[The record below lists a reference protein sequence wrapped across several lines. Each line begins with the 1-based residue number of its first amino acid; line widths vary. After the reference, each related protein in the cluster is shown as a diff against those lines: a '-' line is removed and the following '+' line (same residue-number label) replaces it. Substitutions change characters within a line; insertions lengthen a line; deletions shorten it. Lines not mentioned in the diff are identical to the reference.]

1 MNPIKKYQHI
11 KAANIVHCTGGG
23 ESLLRAQPGARR
35 NDRKMDQ
42 AMKPAIL
49 VLAIGLVGGLG
60 VTEAMAKCDIA
71 DTELEQAIA
80 QKPEFRAPENRQMV
94 RDLRSLRD
102 AAFILWSYG
111 RLEDCNRLMA
121 NIRELIFAPAM
132 GSLGGSDEDEVNY
145 QFAASEPFVHRG
157 GAAEGR
163 RGDEGAKALVSINE
177 LVPGLRAD
185 EIIGTEVRS
194 SDDKIVGEVRNFV
207 FGTKNRRDYAVV
219 ASGGFFTIGKDSFVV
234 PIRFL
239 SVTQERDS
247 FFLHITEAEAK
258 TVPLM
263 PDHDYAGIPTDHE
276 YGGPYV
282 MWADTPYSHIMIP
295 VTDHHDQP

>member
-1 MNPIKKYQHI
+1 
-11 KAANIVHCTGGG
+11 
-23 ESLLRAQPGARR
+23 
-35 NDRKMDQ
+35 
-42 AMKPAIL
+42 MKPSIL
-49 VLAIGLVGGLG
+49 VLSVALISGLGGLAG
-60 VTEAMAKCDIA
+60 LGGFAVTHATAKCDIA

-121 NIRELIFAPAM
+121 NIRELVFAPAM

-145 QFAASEPFVHRG
+145 QIAASEPFVHRG
-157 GAAEGR
+157 GAVEGR
-163 RGDEGAKALVSINE
+163 RDDEGAKPLISINE

-219 ASGGFFTIGKDSFVV
+219 ASGGFFTVGKDSFVV
-234 PIRFL
+234 PIRHL
-239 SVTQERDS
+239 RVNQARDS

-263 PDHDYAGIPTDHE
+263 PDHDYEWHSDEAWLAANDAHFE
-276 YGGPYV
+276 
-282 MWADTPYSHIMIP
+282 
-295 VTDHHDQP
+295 

>member
-1 MNPIKKYQHI
+1 
-11 KAANIVHCTGGG
+11 
-23 ESLLRAQPGARR
+23 
-35 NDRKMDQ
+35 
-42 AMKPAIL
+42 MKPTRLIL
-49 VLAIGLVGGLG
+49 TAALLSGLG
-60 VTEAMAKCDIA
+60 ASGLSAGQDPSQALANCDIA
-71 DTELEQAIA
+71 DTQLEQAIA

-111 RLEDCNRLMA
+111 RHEDCNRLMA
-121 NIRELIFAPAM
+121 NIRELVFAPAM

-145 QFAASEPFVHRG
+145 QSAASEPFVHRG
-157 GAAEGR
+157 GAVEGR
-163 RGDEGAKALVSINE
+163 RDEEGAKALISINE

-207 FGTKNRRDYAVV
+207 FGTKDRRDYAIV

-247 FFLHITEAEAK
+247 FFLQISEAAVR

-263 PDHDYAGIPTDHE
+263 PD
-276 YGGPYV
+276 PYYE
-282 MWADTPYSHIMIP
+282 WHSDAAWLALNDAHF
-295 VTDHHDQP
+295 Q

>member
-1 MNPIKKYQHI
+1 
-11 KAANIVHCTGGG
+11 
-23 ESLLRAQPGARR
+23 
-35 NDRKMDQ
+35 
-42 AMKPAIL
+42 MKPSIL
-49 VLAIGLVGGLG
+49 VLSVALISGLGGLAGLGGFG
-60 VTEAMAKCDIA
+60 VTHATAKCDIA

-121 NIRELIFAPAM
+121 NIRELVFAPAM

-145 QFAASEPFVHRG
+145 QIAASEPFVHRG
-157 GAAEGR
+157 GAVEGR
-163 RGDEGAKALVSINE
+163 RDDEGAKPLISINE

-219 ASGGFFTIGKDSFVV
+219 ASGGFFTVGKDSFVV
-234 PIRFL
+234 PIRHL
-239 SVTQERDS
+239 RVNQARDS

-263 PDHDYAGIPTDHE
+263 PDHDYEWHSDEAWLAANDAHFE
-276 YGGPYV
+276 
-282 MWADTPYSHIMIP
+282 
-295 VTDHHDQP
+295 

>member
-1 MNPIKKYQHI
+1 MNKL
-11 KAANIVHCTGGG
+11 N
-23 ESLLRAQPGARR
+23 
-35 NDRKMDQ
+35 
-42 AMKPAIL
+42 KPALL
-49 VLAIGLVGGLG
+49 VLTIALFSGLG
-60 VTEAMAKCDIA
+60 VADAVANCDIA
-71 DTELEQAIA
+71 DTRLERAIA

-111 RLEDCNRLMA
+111 RHEDCNRLMA
-121 NIRELIFAPAM
+121 NIRELIFAPEM

-157 GAAEGR
+157 GAVVGR
-163 RGDEGAKALVSINE
+163 REDEGAKALISIDE

-207 FGTKNRRDYAVV
+207 FGTKDRRDYAVV

-239 SVTQERDS
+239 SITQERDS
-247 FFLHITEAEAK
+247 FFLRISEAAVK
-258 TVPLM
+258 AVPLM
-263 PDHDYAGIPTDHE
+263 PDQNYEWHSDEAWLALND
-276 YGGPYV
+276 
-282 MWADTPYSHIMIP
+282 SHFE
-295 VTDHHDQP
+295 